1 MGDGGFLVVKNLVVQ
16 VNNKAVLKSVNLRV
30 ESGEVVALTGVNG
43 SGKSSLAMTLLG
55 SDVYQVKKGSIF
67 FNKTDLLELGVEERV
82 RHGLLVAWQNPIT
95 VPGVTV
101 FSLAK
106 AAYEVKG
113 YKIQSLVEFKQ
124 RIEQLLTRVGFTK
137 EVVSRS
143 INDGFSGGEKK
154 RLELFWIL
162 LLEPKLVVMD
172 ELDSGLDVGGRDLVI
187 EIIQELRVKNCAVI
201 VITHYP
207 ELLNTIKP
215 DRIMEMRNGRIVKDE
230 KVENE
235 QLSK

>member
-55 SDVYQVKKGSIF
+55 SDDYQVKKGSIF

-106 AAYEVKG
+106 AAYEAKG

-215 DRIMEMRNGRIVKDE
+215 DRIMEMRNGRIVIDE